1 MKFKRGDLVSIE
13 AYRPSRRHL
22 CAEPCIVLGGMDRA
36 EREGLPSGALSF
48 TDHSESIWYKVYMIG
63 RQDTYFIREGGIST
77 MNPQEAE
84 SEV

>member
-1 MKFKRGDLVSIE
+1 MKFKRGDLVHIAISS
-13 AYRPSRRHL
+13 APNGV
-22 CAEPCIVLGGMDRA
+22 PCIVLGGWDRA
-36 EREGLPSGALSF
+36 ARERYMLASGVHSF

-63 RQDTYFIREGGIST
+63 CQDTYFIREGGIST

>member
-1 MKFKRGDLVSIE
+1 MKFKRGDLVSI
-13 AYRPSRRHL
+13 AISSAPNGV
-22 CAEPCIVLGGMDRA
+22 PCIVLGGMDRA

-63 RQDTYFIREGGIST
+63 CQDTTYIREGGIST
-77 MNPQEAE
+77 MNPQEAQ